1 MLLSEMGCS
10 APGAEGCLSGDRTSM
25 SQGTSSVAGFGKVVG
40 MALVNDQMSSFVI
53 LMYCFILY
61 IVHRCLHVRQERRR
75 QQEILRDYEKQCEAE
90 RDAIANLK
98 PSASV
103 ETINHVPRRARTDR
117 KGKGVSLG
125 PRDTHVPA
133 TNSAAANN
141 GVNIQQF
148 VSLSMFPVGEKMME
162 DLVNDEVLN
171 IESDDVRKTGPLQIQ
186 NITVCKYGGN
196 EGSFLAQTQIK
207 VSSDVLTK
215 LKKLVE
221 EVQTDSEV
229 FNMQLGN
236 FKYYV
241 KTPSGKYGTRHSS

>member
-1 MLLSEMGCS
+1 MDSS
-10 APGAEGCLSGDRTSM
+10 SPGAEGCLSGDRTSM
-25 SQGTSSVAGFGKVVG
+25 SQGTSSVAGFRKVVG
-40 MALVNDQMSSFVI
+40 MSLVNDQMSSFVI

-75 QQEILRDYEKQCEAE
+75 QQEVLRDYEKQCEAE

-98 PSASV
+98 HSVAV
-103 ETINHVPRRARTDR
+103 ETINHVPRRPRTNGQ
-117 KGKGVSLG
+117 GKGVSLG

-133 TNSAAANN
+133 TDSAAANN

-162 DLVNDEVLN
+162 DLVYDEVLN
-171 IESDDVRKTGPLQIQ
+171 IDSDDVRKTGLQIQ
-186 NITVCKYGGN
+186 NITVCKFEGN

-221 EVQTDSEV
+221 EVQTDSEI

-236 FKYYV
+236 YKYYV